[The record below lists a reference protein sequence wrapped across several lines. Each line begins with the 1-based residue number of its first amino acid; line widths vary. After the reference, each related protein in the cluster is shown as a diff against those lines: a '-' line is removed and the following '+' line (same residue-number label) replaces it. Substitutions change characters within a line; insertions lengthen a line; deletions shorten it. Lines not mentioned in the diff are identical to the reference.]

1 MLIKKITLPAAGVSL
16 AAIALLTAQPL
27 RAQSAS
33 DSARIEKLEQAVE
46 LLEKQNA
53 ELKAEVNSLKK
64 HEAPAPKV
72 AAEGP
77 TKTEIVYDGKTYVEK
92 SVPLEKSSADKWK
105 LSTSIT
111 EMELYG
117 DIRLRYQYNGG
128 ETQSRGPVAAPG
140 AGIAGTNDWQE
151 RERERYRLRL
161 GLRGTFLDDW
171 FFGLRLETSNNARS
185 TNVTFGDDT
194 ASNTP
199 GGGGP
204 FEKNSDTV
212 YVGQAYGG
220 YKGFPGFIFTGGR
233 MPNPLVTTRMV
244 WDPDINPEGLAEQW
258 KHTFVFGA
266 EAPPPP
272 SYSKD
277 YSKDGKEVVAP
288 KPPEPFLKLDLFA
301 NFGQFVYDDANPENP
316 LGARATTTAN
326 GSKQLI
332 PNTDAFLL
340 AWQVG
345 ARFNFP
351 QNLYFQ
357 FAPTLYNYAGN
368 GDTFNIHY
376 VGGDP
381 RLTNANSLNTNQTGI
396 NSLLVFDV
404 PMEFGWKAWGIPMR
418 IFGDFATNFEGD
430 DRANAAVQPGPPAT
444 PPGTPAAQPGP
455 GHGSQRYA
463 FQAGLGI
470 GQLKKKGDWQIDLW
484 YQQIQQFALDPNLI
498 DDDIFNAQEN
508 MHGIAVQATYNFTA
522 AVNLQL
528 TYAHGWW
535 YNHNLGTG
543 GNVGSLAIATNP
555 TAEYNFFT
563 ADLNFKF

>member
-1 MLIKKITLPAAGVSL
+1 MLTKKIVMRAAGGGLVAIISL
-16 AAIALLTAQPL
+16 AARPL
-27 RAQSAS
+27 WAQSS
-33 DSARIEKLEQAVE
+33 SESQQLQE
-46 LLEKQNA
+46 LKREVA
-53 ELKAEVNSLKK
+53 ELKQEVASLKK
-64 HEAPAPKV
+64 HESSGPSAVPG
-72 AAEGP
+72 GP
-77 TKTEIVYDGKTYVEK
+77 TKTEVSYDGKNYVEK
-92 SVPLEKSSADKWK
+92 SVPLEKSAADKWK

-111 EMELYG
+111 ELEIYG
-117 DIRLRYQYNGG
+117 DVRLRYQYNGG
-128 ETQSRGPVAAPG
+128 ETQGRGSVAASPPANG
-140 AGIAGTNDWQE
+140 VAGVNDWQE

-161 GLRGTFLDDW
+161 GLRGTLMDDW
-171 FFGLRLETSNNARS
+171 FFGVRLETNNNARS

-194 ASNTP
+194 AASTP

-204 FEKNSDTV
+204 FEKNSDTI

-220 YKGFPGFIFTGGR
+220 YKGFPDFTFTAGR
-233 MPNPLVTTRMV
+233 MPNPMVNTRLL

-258 KHTFVFGA
+258 KHTFIFGA
-266 EAPPPP
+266 EPAPPA

-277 YSKDGKEVVAP
+277 ASKDGKMVVAE

-316 LGARATTTAN
+316 LGPRAVNSATAGGATN
-326 GSKQLI
+326 QTGQLI

-351 QNLYFQ
+351 HNFYFQ
-357 FAPTLYNYAGN
+357 FAPTLYNYTGN

-376 VGGDP
+376 QGGSP
-381 RLTNANSLNTNQTGI
+381 YVTNAASLAQNQTGI

-404 PMEFGWKAWGIPMR
+404 PAEFGWKAWGIPMR
-418 IFGDFATNFEGD
+418 VFTDFATNFEAS
-430 DRANAAVQPGPPAT
+430 DRANAAGE
-444 PPGTPAAQPGP
+444 G

-470 GQLKKKGDWQIDLW
+470 GQLKKKHDWQFNIW
-484 YQQIQQFALDPNLI
+484 YQQIQQYSLDPNLI

-508 MHGIAVQATYNFTA
+508 IHGIAAQLAYNFTA

-528 TYAHGWW
+528 TYAHGWQ
-535 YNHNLGTG
+535 YNGNLGTG

-555 TAEYNFFT
+555 TNEYNFFT
-563 ADLNFKF
+563 ADLNVNF

>member
-1 MLIKKITLPAAGVSL
+1 MFTKKIILRAAGGSL
-16 AAIALLTAQPL
+16 AAIISLTAQPL
-27 RAQSAS
+27 WAQTSS
-33 DSARIEKLEQAVE
+33 ESKEIEE
-46 LLEKQNA
+46 LKREVA
-53 ELKAEVNSLKK
+53 ELRQEVANLKK

-72 AAEGP
+72 TAEGP
-77 TKTEIVYDGKTYVEK
+77 TKTEITYDGKTYVEK
-92 SVPLEKSSADKWK
+92 TVPLEKSSADKWK

-128 ETQSRGPVAAPG
+128 ETSNRGPVAPPG
-140 AGIAGTNDWQE
+140 PGVAGTNDWQE

-161 GLRGTFLDDW
+161 GLRGTLLDDW

-194 ASNTP
+194 ASSTP

-220 YKGFPGFIFTGGR
+220 YKGFPGFTFTGGR
-233 MPNPLVTTRMV
+233 MPNPLVNTRMV

-258 KHTFVFGA
+258 KHTFTIGGGQA
-266 EAPPPP
+266 APM
-272 SYSKD
+272 S
-277 YSKDGKEVVAP
+277 YSKDGKNVAP
-288 KPPEPFLKLDLFA
+288 PPPEPSLKIDVFA
-301 NFGQFVYDDANPENP
+301 NFAQFVYDDSNPENP

-326 GSKQLI
+326 TPGSSQLI

-340 AWQVG
+340 AWQIG

-351 QNLYFQ
+351 NKVYFQ
-357 FAPTLYNYAGN
+357 LAPTLYNYTGN

-376 VGGDP
+376 QGGSP
-381 RLTNANSLNTNQTGI
+381 YVTNSASLAQNQTGI

-404 PMEFGWKAWGIPMR
+404 PAEVGWKVGKIPMR
-418 IFGDFATNFEGD
+418 IFSDFATNFEAD
-430 DRANAAVQPGPPAT
+430 ERANAAGNSGQGA
-444 PPGTPAAQPGP
+444 
-455 GHGSQRYA
+455 QRYA
-463 FQAGLGI
+463 FQIGAAV
-470 GQLKKKGDWQIDLW
+470 GQLKAKHDWEIDVW
-484 YQQIQQFALDPNLI
+484 YQQIQQYALDPNLI

-508 MHGIAVQATYNFTA
+508 MHGIAVQGTYNFTA

-563 ADLNFKF
+563 ADLNLKF